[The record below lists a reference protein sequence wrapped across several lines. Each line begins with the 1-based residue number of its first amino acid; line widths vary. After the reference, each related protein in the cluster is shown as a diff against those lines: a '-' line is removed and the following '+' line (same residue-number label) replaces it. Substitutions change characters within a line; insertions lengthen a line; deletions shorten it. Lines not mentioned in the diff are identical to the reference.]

1 MLIIRNRRLRRPRA
15 TTLGSDERGS
25 VTLENVIV
33 WPVVMI
39 VLFGI
44 FQVSLWLHARD
55 VANGAATAAYYAAR
69 TLDGTTAA
77 AESAGSNA
85 VAASNGSIN
94 GASIAVSRAPGDRH
108 GDGLRQHSAHRA
120 RVARLRRVRD
130 RHWASRTVRRTMMM
144 IPSLGRDHVR
154 GSSTLELAIWGLPL
168 LLFIGL
174 LIAGGRMALAGNAVQ
189 SAAFAAAREATIARD
204 SSQAQNAGE
213 EGATFSLNS
222 NGVRCAS
229 RSVAVDTS
237 AFDQPLGTTGSVT
250 ATLTCTVSLS
260 DAALPGLPGAV
271 DITRSA
277 ISPVDPYRQR

>member
-55 VANGAATAAYYAAR
+55 VAHGAATAAYYAAR

-94 GASIAVSRAPGDRH
+94 GASIAVSRAPE
-108 GDGLRQHSAHRA
+108 
-120 RVARLRRVRD
+120 
-130 RHWASRTVRRTMMM
+130 TVT
-144 IPSLGRDHVR
+144 V
-154 GSSTLELAIWGLPL
+154 
-168 LLFIGL
+168 
-174 LIAGGRMALAGNAVQ
+174 
-189 SAAFAAAREATIARD
+189 
-204 SSQAQNAGE
+204 
-213 EGATFSLNS
+213 
-222 NGVRCAS
+222 
-229 RSVAVDTS
+229 
-237 AFDQPLGTTGSVT
+237 
-250 ATLTCTVSLS
+250 TVSGS
-260 DAALPGLPGAV
+260 TALIVPGWPGSAV
-271 DITRSA
+271 SETVTG
-277 ISPVDPYRQR
+277 PVERYVAP